1 MTTRKAKVCFALLL
15 NLEDNAETIAGRF
28 QAAASFWTKGGLPM
42 SFSVLMLCFL
52 IGCVAG
58 LRSMMA
64 PAIVCAGA
72 YMGWLKLVDT
82 PLRFL
87 TYRWV
92 MSVLVLLAI
101 LELIS
106 DKLPKTPARTAPVGL
121 CARAV
126 TGAFSGAAVALGAQ
140 AGVSALVGAVLG
152 LIGGIASTYAGYYI
166 RRELVSQMKLP
177 DFVVAVVED
186 LLTISGGLFVVSRL

>member
-1 MTTRKAKVCFALLL
+1 MEERWLAMA
-15 NLEDNAETIAGRF
+15 
-28 QAAASFWTKGGLPM
+28 
-42 SFSVLMLCFL
+42 FSVVLLCFL

-72 YMGWLKLVDT
+72 YMGWLKLADT
-82 PLRFL
+82 WLRFL

-92 MSVLVLLAI
+92 MSLFVLLAI
-101 LELIS
+101 VELIV
-106 DKLPKTPARTAPVGL
+106 DKLPQTPARIAPVGL

-126 TGAFSGAAVALGAQ
+126 TGALSGAAVALGSQ
-140 AGVSALVGAVLG
+140 TGTSGLLGAVLG
-152 LIGGIASTYAGYYI
+152 LIGGIAGAYAGYYI
-166 RRELVSQMKLP
+166 RSGLVTQMKLP